1 MLTFNILFLA
11 VNKAKDISIKDKEI
25 IKLFKKTIKKQQKKH
40 IYINISK
47 YFSQQLSILYYRNID
62 SFE

>member
-25 IKLFKKTIKKQQKKH
+25 IKLSKKTIKKQQKNT
-40 IYINISK
+40 YI
-47 YFSQQLSILYYRNID
+47 
-62 SFE
+62 